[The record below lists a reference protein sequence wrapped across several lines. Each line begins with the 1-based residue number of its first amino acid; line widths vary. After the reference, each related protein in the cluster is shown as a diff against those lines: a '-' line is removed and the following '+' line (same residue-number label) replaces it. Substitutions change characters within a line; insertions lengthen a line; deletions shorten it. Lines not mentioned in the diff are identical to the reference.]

1 MASHKK
7 HEPTRFL
14 PALAVFA
21 FCLMMIAA
29 SRGMGETYAIFLLP
43 LSDSFGWNRASVTS
57 IYSIYMVA
65 FGFGSLLSGLVFD
78 RLGPRFN
85 YMIGLGMLAGC
96 YGFAGKLESILSFYL
111 VIGICGGVGA
121 AMVGIVPTQSLI
133 ARWFVRGRT
142 TALSIA
148 YSGQGIG
155 VMLLAPAAQITI
167 EAVGWQD
174 AYMLA
179 SYGFIGAFILIL
191 LLPWTQIAAG
201 VTGAAS
207 SPKANAP
214 ADQHDV
220 LPDKPL
226 AANTLAANTLA
237 ANARPHE
244 VKVGLS
250 LGEAIKRPEF
260 WGFFTIFGASAVA
273 VFSVSLQA
281 VAYLIERGFSTV
293 QAAFAFGCIGML
305 TILGIA
311 LTGILAERFSR
322 HLIATLSYGL
332 TIIGILALAALQLYP
347 SWWMLALFVVPFG
360 LSAGARGPIITAQM
374 AELFAGQGLASI
386 FGATNIGQG
395 CGAALGAFLAGYLYD
410 ITGGYNTGFAIS
422 LGFACLGLSMFWF
435 VPAIRHGKQTS
446 VTTSKN

>member
-207 SPKANAP
+207 SPKANAST
-214 ADQHDV
+214 DQHDV

-226 AANTLAANTLA
+226 AANTLAAN
-237 ANARPHE
+237 ARPHD
-244 VKVGLS
+244 
-250 LGEAIKRPEF
+250 IC
-260 WGFFTIFGASAVA
+260 W
-273 VFSVSLQA
+273 QA
-281 VAYLIERGFSTV
+281 
-293 QAAFAFGCIGML
+293 M
-305 TILGIA
+305 A
-311 LTGILAERFSR
+311 L
-322 HLIATLSYGL
+322 
-332 TIIGILALAALQLYP
+332 
-347 SWWMLALFVVPFG
+347 
-360 LSAGARGPIITAQM
+360 
-374 AELFAGQGLASI
+374 
-386 FGATNIGQG
+386 
-395 CGAALGAFLAGYLYD
+395 
-410 ITGGYNTGFAIS
+410 
-422 LGFACLGLSMFWF
+422 LGLLS
-435 VPAIRHGKQTS
+435 
-446 VTTSKN
+446 

>member
-65 FGFGSLLSGLVFD
+65 FGFGSLLSGLVFY

-133 ARWFVRGRT
+133 ARWFMRGRT

-191 LLPWTQIAAG
+191 LLPWTRIAAG
-201 VTGAAS
+201 VNRAAS
-207 SPKANAP
+207 SPQANASI
-214 ADQHDV
+214 DQRDA

-226 AANTLAANTLA
+226 VDNALPANTRKHKAKT
-237 ANARPHE
+237 
-244 VKVGLS
+244 GLS

-322 HLIATLSYGL
+322 HLIATFSYGL
-332 TIIGILALAALQLYP
+332 TILCILALAALQLYP

-410 ITGGYNTGFAIS
+410 LTGGYNTGFAIS
-422 LGFACLGLSMFWF
+422 LGFACLGLAMFWF
-435 VPAIRHGKQTS
+435 VPAIRHGKQKPNTRS
-446 VTTSKN
+446 NG

>member
-7 HEPTRFL
+7 HEQTRFL

-85 YMIGLGMLAGC
+85 YIIGLGMLAGC

-167 EAVGWQD
+167 EAIGWQD

-191 LLPWTQIAAG
+191 LLPWATIAAG
-201 VTGAAS
+201 LNGVT
-207 SPKANAP
+207 SPPHANAP
-214 ADQHDV
+214 SDQHDA
-220 LPDKPL
+220 LKDKAL
-226 AANTLAANTLA
+226 SNNDDQKKATA
-237 ANARPHE
+237 
-244 VKVGLS
+244 GLS

-273 VFSVSLQA
+273 VFSISLQA

-311 LTGILAERFSR
+311 LTGILAEQFSR
-322 HLIATLSYGL
+322 HLVATLSYGL
-332 TIIGILALAALQLYP
+332 TIIGILALAGLQIYP
-347 SWWMLALFVVPFG
+347 NWWMLALFVVPFG
-360 LSAGARGPIITAQM
+360 LSAGAC
-374 AELFAGQGLASI
+374 L
-386 FGATNIGQG
+386 
-395 CGAALGAFLAGYLYD
+395 YLWCHQYWSRLRCRAW
-410 ITGGYNTGFAIS
+410 GVSGRIS
-422 LGFACLGLSMFWF
+422 L
-435 VPAIRHGKQTS
+435 
-446 VTTSKN
+446 

>member
-1 MASHKK
+1 
-7 HEPTRFL
+7 
-14 PALAVFA
+14 
-21 FCLMMIAA
+21 MM
-29 SRGMGETYAIFLLP
+29 
-43 LSDSFGWNRASVTS
+43 
-57 IYSIYMVA
+57 
-65 FGFGSLLSGLVFD
+65 
-78 RLGPRFN
+78 
-85 YMIGLGMLAGC
+85 
-96 YGFAGKLESILSFYL
+96 
-111 VIGICGGVGA
+111 
-121 AMVGIVPTQSLI
+121 
-133 ARWFVRGRT
+133 
-142 TALSIA
+142 
-148 YSGQGIG
+148 
-155 VMLLAPAAQITI
+155 LAPAAQITI

-201 VTGAAS
+201 VKGAAS
-207 SPKANAP
+207 TTLAKAA
-214 ADQHDV
+214 ADQRDV
-220 LPDKPL
+220 LST
-226 AANTLAANTLA
+226 NTLSD
-237 ANARPHE
+237 NARQQ
-244 VKVGLS
+244 KAKTGLS

-293 QAAFAFGCIGML
+293 HAAFAFGCIGML

-322 HLIATLSYGL
+322 HLIASFSYGL

-347 SWWMLALFVVPFG
+347 SWWLLALFIVPFG

-410 ITGGYNTGFAIS
+410 LTGGYNTGFAIS

-435 VPAIRHGKQTS
+435 VPAIRHGKQKP
-446 VTTSKN
+446 VTRSND

>member
-1 MASHKK
+1 FAMASHKK
-7 HEPTRFL
+7 HGPTRFL

-179 SYGFIGAFILIL
+179 SYGFIGTFILIL

-207 SPKANAP
+207 SPETNAS
-214 ADQHDV
+214 ADQHDALSTNT
-220 LPDKPL
+220 LPD
-226 AANTLAANTLA
+226 
-237 ANARPHE
+237 NARAHKAQNWI
-244 VKVGLS
+244 VIG
-250 LGEAIKRPEF
+250 
-260 WGFFTIFGASAVA
+260 
-273 VFSVSLQA
+273 
-281 VAYLIERGFSTV
+281 RGDKATR
-293 QAAFAFGCIGML
+293 
-305 TILGIA
+305 ILGIFHHFRR
-311 LTGILAERFSR
+311 LCRRCFFR
-322 HLIATLSYGL
+322 
-332 TIIGILALAALQLYP
+332 
-347 SWWMLALFVVPFG
+347 
-360 LSAGARGPIITAQM
+360 
-374 AELFAGQGLASI
+374 LFAGCCLFDRAWLQHGTGSLCLWLYWHADDPWHCPYRHSGRTI
-386 FGATNIGQG
+386 FAPSYRN
-395 CGAALGAFLAGYLYD
+395 
-410 ITGGYNTGFAIS
+410 
-422 LGFACLGLSMFWF
+422 
-435 VPAIRHGKQTS
+435 P
-446 VTTSKN
+446 

>member
-1 MASHKK
+1 MASHKQ
-7 HEPTRFL
+7 HEQPRL
-14 PALAVFA
+14 LAALSVFA

-57 IYSIYMVA
+57 IYSVYMVA

-85 YMIGLGMLAGC
+85 YIIGLGMLAGC

-133 ARWFVRGRT
+133 SRWFVRGRT

-155 VMLLAPAAQITI
+155 VMMLAPAAQITI
-167 EAVGWQD
+167 DAVGWQA

-179 SYGFIGAFILIL
+179 SYGFIGAFCLIL
-191 LLPWTQIAAG
+191 LLPWARIAAG
-201 VTGAAS
+201 VTAAKQTAARAAS
-207 SPKANAP
+207 SPITRKSAK
-214 ADQHDV
+214 H
-220 LPDKPL
+220 
-226 AANTLAANTLA
+226 
-237 ANARPHE
+237 
-244 VKVGLS
+244 GLS
-250 LGEAIKRPEF
+250 LGEAIRRPEF

-293 QAAFAFGCIGML
+293 HAAFAFGCIGML

-322 HLIATLSYGL
+322 HLIATFSYGL
-332 TIIGILALAALQLYP
+332 TIIGVIALAAMQLYP
-347 SWWMLALFVVPFG
+347 SWWLLVLFVVPFG

-374 AELFAGQGLASI
+374 AELFAGHGLASI

-435 VPAIRHGKQTS
+435 VPAIRHGTPPSHAPSKQAVPDKITD
-446 VTTSKN
+446 

>member
-220 LPDKPL
+220 LPDKLP
-226 AANTLAANTLA
+226 AANTLA
-237 ANARPHE
+237 ANARSHE

-281 VAYLIERGFSTV
+281 VAYLIERINS
-293 QAAFAFGCIGML
+293 
-305 TILGIA
+305 
-311 LTGILAERFSR
+311 
-322 HLIATLSYGL
+322 
-332 TIIGILALAALQLYP
+332 LQLIP
-347 SWWMLALFVVPFG
+347 LQLMLDHMKLK
-360 LSAGARGPIITAQM
+360 SD
-374 AELFAGQGLASI
+374 
-386 FGATNIGQG
+386 
-395 CGAALGAFLAGYLYD
+395 C
-410 ITGGYNTGFAIS
+410 
-422 LGFACLGLSMFWF
+422 
-435 VPAIRHGKQTS
+435 H
-446 VTTSKN
+446 

>member
-1 MASHKK
+1 MASHNK

-133 ARWFVRGRT
+133 ARWFMRGRT

-191 LLPWTQIAAG
+191 LLPWTRIAAG
-201 VTGAAS
+201 VNRAAS
-207 SPKANAP
+207 SPQANAST
-214 ADQHDV
+214 DQRDA

-226 AANTLAANTLA
+226 ADNALPANTREHKAKT
-237 ANARPHE
+237 
-244 VKVGLS
+244 GLS

-322 HLIATLSYGL
+322 HLIATFSYGL
-332 TIIGILALAALQLYP
+332 TILGILALAALQLYP

-410 ITGGYNTGFAIS
+410 HHWR
-422 LGFACLGLSMFWF
+422 L
-435 VPAIRHGKQTS
+435 
-446 VTTSKN
+446 

>member
-133 ARWFVRGRT
+133 ARWFMRGRT

-191 LLPWTQIAAG
+191 LLPWTRIAAG
-201 VTGAAS
+201 VNRAAS
-207 SPKANAP
+207 SPQANAST
-214 ADQHDV
+214 DQRDA

-226 AANTLAANTLA
+226 ADNALPANTREHKAKT
-237 ANARPHE
+237 
-244 VKVGLS
+244 GLS

-322 HLIATLSYGL
+322 HLIATFSYGL

-395 CGAALGAFLAGYLYD
+395 CGAALGAFLAGYFYD
-410 ITGGYNTGFAIS
+410 LTGGYNTGFAIS
-422 LGFACLGLSMFWF
+422 LGFACLGLAMFWF
-435 VPAIRHGKQTS
+435 VPAIRHGKQKPNTRS
-446 VTTSKN
+446 NG

>member
-7 HEPTRFL
+7 HGPTRFL

-43 LSDSFGWNRASVTS
+43 LSDSFGWNRTSVTS

-85 YMIGLGMLAGC
+85 YIIGLGMLAGC

-207 SPKANAP
+207 SPKADAS

-220 LPDKPL
+220 LPDKLP
-226 AANTLAANTLA
+226 AANTLA
-237 ANARPHE
+237 ANARSHE

-332 TIIGILALAALQLYP
+332 TIIGILALAGLQLYP

-435 VPAIRHGKQTS
+435 VPTIRHGKQTS

>member
-1 MASHKK
+1 MAPHRQQKQ
-7 HEPTRFL
+7 PRL
-14 PALAVFA
+14 LAALSVFA

-43 LSDSFGWNRASVTS
+43 LSDNFGWNRANVTS
-57 IYSIYMVA
+57 IYSVYMVA

-85 YMIGLGMLAGC
+85 YVIGLGMLAGC

-133 ARWFVRGRT
+133 SRWFTRGRT

-155 VMLLAPAAQITI
+155 VMMLAPAAQITI
-167 EAVGWQD
+167 EAIGWQD

-179 SYGFIGAFILIL
+179 SYGFMVAFGLIL
-191 LLPWTQIAAG
+191 LMPWVTITAG
-201 VTGAAS
+201 VT
-207 SPKANAP
+207 PQQKNANAT
-214 ADQHDV
+214 ANANV
-220 LPDKPL
+220 PL
-226 AANTLAANTLA
+226 APKESLA
-237 ANARPHE
+237 PKE
-244 VKVGLS
+244 GLS
-250 LGEAIKRPEF
+250 LGEAIKRAEF
-260 WGFFTIFGASAVA
+260 WGFFTIFGASAIA

-281 VAYLIERGFSTV
+281 VAYLVERGFSTV
-293 QAAFAFGCIGML
+293 ESAFAFGCIGML

-311 LTGILAERFSR
+311 LTGILAERYAR
-322 HLIATLSYGL
+322 HLVATLSYGL
-332 TIIGILALAALQLYP
+332 TIIGIIALAAMQLYP
-347 SWWMLALFVVPFG
+347 SWFLLVVFVVAFG

-435 VPAIRHGKQTS
+435 VPAIRYGKKQSATL
-446 VTTSKN
+446 SKDAPRA

>member
-7 HEPTRFL
+7 HGPTRFL

-207 SPKANAP
+207 SPETNAS

-220 LPDKPL
+220 LPDKLP
-226 AANTLAANTLA
+226 AANTL
-237 ANARPHE
+237 
-244 VKVGLS
+244 S
-250 LGEAIKRPEF
+250 LIH
-260 WGFFTIFGASAVA
+260 I
-273 VFSVSLQA
+273 
-281 VAYLIERGFSTV
+281 
-293 QAAFAFGCIGML
+293 
-305 TILGIA
+305 
-311 LTGILAERFSR
+311 
-322 HLIATLSYGL
+322 
-332 TIIGILALAALQLYP
+332 
-347 SWWMLALFVVPFG
+347 
-360 LSAGARGPIITAQM
+360 
-374 AELFAGQGLASI
+374 
-386 FGATNIGQG
+386 
-395 CGAALGAFLAGYLYD
+395 
-410 ITGGYNTGFAIS
+410 
-422 LGFACLGLSMFWF
+422 
-435 VPAIRHGKQTS
+435 
-446 VTTSKN
+446 

>member
-1 MASHKK
+1 M
-7 HEPTRFL
+7 
-14 PALAVFA
+14 
-21 FCLMMIAA
+21 
-29 SRGMGETYAIFLLP
+29 
-43 LSDSFGWNRASVTS
+43 
-57 IYSIYMVA
+57 
-65 FGFGSLLSGLVFD
+65 
-78 RLGPRFN
+78 
-85 YMIGLGMLAGC
+85 
-96 YGFAGKLESILSFYL
+96 
-111 VIGICGGVGA
+111 
-121 AMVGIVPTQSLI
+121 PTQSLI

-155 VMLLAPAAQITI
+155 VMMLAPAAQITI

-201 VTGAAS
+201 VNGAAS
-207 SPKANAP
+207 TAHANAS
-214 ADQHDV
+214 ADQHDA
-220 LPDKPL
+220 LP
-226 AANTLAANTLA
+226 ANTRAHKAKT
-237 ANARPHE
+237 
-244 VKVGLS
+244 GLS
-250 LGEAIKRPEF
+250 LSEAIKRPEF

-293 QAAFAFGCIGML
+293 QAAFTFGCIGML

-410 ITGGYNTGFAIS
+410 LTGGYNSGFAIS

-435 VPAIRHGKQTS
+435 VPAIRHGKQKPNTQS
-446 VTTSKN
+446 NS

>member
-191 LLPWTQIAAG
+191 LLPWTRIAAG

-207 SPKANAP
+207 SPQANAST
-214 ADQHDV
+214 DQRDA

-226 AANTLAANTLA
+226 ADNALP
-237 ANARPHE
+237 ANAREH
-244 VKVGLS
+244 KAKTGLS

-410 ITGGYNTGFAIS
+410 HHWR
-422 LGFACLGLSMFWF
+422 L
-435 VPAIRHGKQTS
+435 
-446 VTTSKN
+446 

>member
-7 HEPTRFL
+7 HEWTRFL
-14 PALAVFA
+14 PALSVFA

-85 YMIGLGMLAGC
+85 YIIGLGMLAGC

-133 ARWFVRGRT
+133 SRWFVRGRT

-155 VMLLAPAAQITI
+155 VMMLAPAAQITI
-167 EAVGWQD
+167 EAIGWQD

-191 LLPWTQIAAG
+191 LLPWAQIGAG
-201 VTGAAS
+201 ANGAKPASPAAS
-207 SPKANAP
+207 APKET
-214 ADQHDV
+214 
-220 LPDKPL
+220 
-226 AANTLAANTLA
+226 AANQHNTKLHDTKLHDKHANHT
-237 ANARPHE
+237 
-244 VKVGLS
+244 KDGLS

-322 HLIATLSYGL
+322 HLIATFSYGL
-332 TIIGILALAALQLYP
+332 TIIGILALAAMQLYP
-347 SWWMLALFVVPFG
+347 SWWLLALFVVPFG

-374 AELFAGQGLASI
+374 AELFAGHGLASI

-410 ITGGYNTGFAIS
+410 LTGGYNTGFAIS

-435 VPAIRHGKQTS
+435 VPTIRHGKQTS

>member
-1 MASHKK
+1 
-7 HEPTRFL
+7 
-14 PALAVFA
+14 
-21 FCLMMIAA
+21 
-29 SRGMGETYAIFLLP
+29 
-43 LSDSFGWNRASVTS
+43 
-57 IYSIYMVA
+57 
-65 FGFGSLLSGLVFD
+65 
-78 RLGPRFN
+78 
-85 YMIGLGMLAGC
+85 MIGLGMLAGC

-155 VMLLAPAAQITI
+155 VMLLAPATQITI

-207 SPKANAP
+207 SPQASAS
-214 ADQHDV
+214 ADQRDV
-220 LPDKPL
+220 LPDKLL
-226 AANTLAANTLA
+226 ANNTLAANTLA
-237 ANARPHE
+237 ANARSHE
-244 VKVGLS
+244 VKAGLS

-322 HLIATLSYGL
+322 HLIATFSYGL
-332 TIIGILALAALQLYP
+332 TIIGILALAGLQLYP
-347 SWWMLALFVVPFG
+347 SWWVLALFVVPFG

-410 ITGGYNTGFAIS
+410 LTGGYNTGFAIS

-435 VPAIRHGKQTS
+435 VPAIRHGKQKPDTR
-446 VTTSKN
+446 SKG

>member
-1 MASHKK
+1 M
-7 HEPTRFL
+7 
-14 PALAVFA
+14 
-21 FCLMMIAA
+21 
-29 SRGMGETYAIFLLP
+29 P
-43 LSDSFGWNRASVTS
+43 LF
-57 IYSIYMVA
+57 
-65 FGFGSLLSGLVFD
+65 
-78 RLGPRFN
+78 
-85 YMIGLGMLAGC
+85 
-96 YGFAGKLESILSFYL
+96 
-111 VIGICGGVGA
+111 
-121 AMVGIVPTQSLI
+121 
-133 ARWFVRGRT
+133 GRT

-179 SYGFIGAFILIL
+179 SYGFIGVFILIL
-191 LLPWTQIAAG
+191 LLPWTQISAG
-201 VTGAAS
+201 VNGTAFTTH
-207 SPKANAP
+207 ANAS
-214 ADQHDV
+214 ANQHDALATNT
-220 LPDKPL
+220 LP
-226 AANTLAANTLA
+226 ANTRA
-237 ANARPHE
+237 PK
-244 VKVGLS
+244 VKTGLS
-250 LGEAIKRPEF
+250 LGAALKRPEF

-293 QAAFAFGCIGML
+293 QAAFAFGFIGML

-322 HLIATLSYGL
+322 HLIATFSYGL
-332 TIIGILALAALQLYP
+332 TIIGILALAGLQIYP
-347 SWWMLALFVVPFG
+347 NWWMLALFVVPFG

-410 ITGGYNTGFAIS
+410 LTGGYNTGFAIS

-435 VPAIRHGKQTS
+435 VPAIRHGKQKRETRS
-446 VTTSKN
+446 NG

>member
-1 MASHKK
+1 MAPHRQQKQ
-7 HEPTRFL
+7 PRL
-14 PALAVFA
+14 LAALSVFA

-43 LSDSFGWNRASVTS
+43 LSDNFGWSRANVTS
-57 IYSIYMVA
+57 IYSVYMVA

-85 YMIGLGMLAGC
+85 YVIGLGMLAGC

-133 ARWFVRGRT
+133 SRWFTRGRT

-155 VMLLAPAAQITI
+155 VMMLAPAAQITI

-179 SYGFIGAFILIL
+179 SYGFMVVFGLIL
-191 LLPWTQIAAG
+191 LMPWVTITAG
-201 VTGAAS
+201 VTPQQKSATANANVPLT
-207 SPKANAP
+207 PKAGP
-214 ADQHDV
+214 
-220 LPDKPL
+220 
-226 AANTLAANTLA
+226 
-237 ANARPHE
+237 
-244 VKVGLS
+244 S
-250 LGEAIKRPEF
+250 LGEAIKRAEF
-260 WGFFTIFGASAVA
+260 WGFFTIFGASAIA

-281 VAYLIERGFSTV
+281 VAYLVERGFSTV
-293 QAAFAFGCIGML
+293 ESAFAFGCIGML

-311 LTGILAERFSR
+311 LTGILAERYAR
-322 HLIATLSYGL
+322 HLVATLSYGL
-332 TIIGILALAALQLYP
+332 TIIGIIALAAMQLYP
-347 SWWMLALFVVPFG
+347 SWFLLVVFVVAFG

-435 VPAIRHGKQTS
+435 VPAIRYCKKQSATL
-446 VTTSKN
+446 SKDAPRA

>member
-1 MASHKK
+1 
-7 HEPTRFL
+7 
-14 PALAVFA
+14 
-21 FCLMMIAA
+21 
-29 SRGMGETYAIFLLP
+29 
-43 LSDSFGWNRASVTS
+43 
-57 IYSIYMVA
+57 
-65 FGFGSLLSGLVFD
+65 
-78 RLGPRFN
+78 
-85 YMIGLGMLAGC
+85 
-96 YGFAGKLESILSFYL
+96 
-111 VIGICGGVGA
+111 
-121 AMVGIVPTQSLI
+121 MVGIVPTQSLI

-167 EAVGWQD
+167 EAIGWQD

-191 LLPWTQIAAG
+191 LLPWATIAAG
-201 VTGAAS
+201 LNGVT
-207 SPKANAP
+207 SPPHANAP
-214 ADQHDV
+214 SDQHDA
-220 LPDKPL
+220 LKDKAL
-226 AANTLAANTLA
+226 SNNDDQKKATA
-237 ANARPHE
+237 
-244 VKVGLS
+244 GLS

-273 VFSVSLQA
+273 VFSISLQA

-311 LTGILAERFSR
+311 LTGILAEQFSR
-322 HLIATLSYGL
+322 HLVATLSYGL
-332 TIIGILALAALQLYP
+332 TIIGILALAGLQIYP
-347 SWWMLALFVVPFG
+347 NWWMLALFVVPFG

-410 ITGGYNTGFAIS
+410 LTGGYNTGFAIS

-435 VPAIRHGKQTS
+435 VPAIRHDKRKP
-446 VTTSKN
+446 VTRSNS

>member
-1 MASHKK
+1 
-7 HEPTRFL
+7 
-14 PALAVFA
+14 
-21 FCLMMIAA
+21 
-29 SRGMGETYAIFLLP
+29 
-43 LSDSFGWNRASVTS
+43 
-57 IYSIYMVA
+57 
-65 FGFGSLLSGLVFD
+65 
-78 RLGPRFN
+78 
-85 YMIGLGMLAGC
+85 ML
-96 YGFAGKLESILSFYL
+96 FRSFYL
-111 VIGICGGVGA
+111 VVGICGGVGA

-167 EAVGWQD
+167 EAIGWQD

-191 LLPWTQIAAG
+191 LLPWTTIAAG
-201 VTGAAS
+201 LNGVT
-207 SPKANAP
+207 SPPHANAP
-214 ADQHDV
+214 SDQHDA
-220 LPDKPL
+220 LKDKAL
-226 AANTLAANTLA
+226 SNNDDQKKATA
-237 ANARPHE
+237 
-244 VKVGLS
+244 GLS

-332 TIIGILALAALQLYP
+332 TIIGILALAGLQIYP
-347 SWWMLALFVVPFG
+347 NWWMLALFVVPFG

-435 VPAIRHGKQTS
+435 VPTIRHGKQTS